1 MGIVGSIYPRNNIS
15 ISTESG
21 FTNTMKTQF
30 IFFLLLLFFVGS
42 ALASGAE
49 GGQKEL
55 KERNELN
62 QVNEKLTEDIS
73 REALEEERGMKKKR
87 KKKRCKTFQDKF
99 FNVMFFAYLDLLG
112 IYSFVNMPIH
122 KTV

>member
-87 KKKRCKTFQDKF
+87 KKKRCKTFRGNKICID
-99 FNVMFFAYLDLLG
+99 G
-112 IYSFVNMPIH
+112 
-122 KTV
+122 